1 MLYIAAEGAEH
12 FFGCDSPGF
21 PGGVFDKKGE
31 LCGHRPGCSGLNR
44 LAGNALTATLQATI

>member
-12 FFGCDSPGF
+12 FFGFDSPGF

-31 LCGHRPGCSGLNR
+31 LCGRRSGCSGLNR
-44 LAGNALTATLQATI
+44 LAGNALTATLQATG